1 MLKNRKKIIKK
12 IKIRTILLLILTL
25 ASNTFA
31 WFIYNT
37 KVDNSISTSVKAW
50 RIAFENNDSDAI
62 QYLEFKIDDIY
73 PGMTDYSN
81 YITVTNEGETDAKI
95 VYEIQELKIL
105 ETTYKNTEYTQEELN
120 NMINSDYPFK
130 ITFNIDTEDL
140 KAISG
145 SGIFTVNVS
154 WPYESGN
161 DELDTVWG
169 NKSYDYKQNYPDTPG
184 IIIKIK
190 LTVSQIKNS

>member
-105 ETTYKNTEYTQEELN
+105 ETTYKSTEYTQEELN

-169 NKSYDYKQNYPDTPG
+169 NKSYDYKQNYPDPPG

-190 LTVSQIKNS
+190 LTVSQKKNS

>member
-1 MLKNRKKIIKK
+1 MDYNMLSE
-12 IKIRTILLLILTL
+12 LLFPNITE
-25 ASNTFA
+25 TPEDIEKRYPVF
-31 WFIYNT
+31 
-37 KVDNSISTSVKAW
+37 
-50 RIAFENNDSDAI
+50 
-62 QYLEFKIDDIY
+62 DD
-73 PGMTDYSN
+73 
-81 YITVTNEGETDAKI
+81 
-95 VYEIQELKIL
+95 
-105 ETTYKNTEYTQEELN
+105 
-120 NMINSDYPFK
+120 K

>member
-1 MLKNRKKIIKK
+1 MLKNRKKLIKK

-105 ETTYKNTEYTQEELN
+105 ETTYKSTEYTQEELN